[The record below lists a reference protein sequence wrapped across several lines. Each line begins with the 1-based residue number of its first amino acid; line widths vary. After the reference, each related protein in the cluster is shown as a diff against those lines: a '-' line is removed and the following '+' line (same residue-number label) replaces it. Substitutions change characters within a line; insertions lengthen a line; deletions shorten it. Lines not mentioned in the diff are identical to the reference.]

1 MTRPTLTDE
10 EKRIL
15 NRLGGVTICRAAAY
29 PDGEAEFYRTATW
42 GCTLH
47 WPGIDTAGACATRTG
62 IVVFR
67 SGDRDPL
74 TRKVANPVA
83 TLTWKRV
90 KAWAESLPSE
100 LREQAARI
108 AYPYPDYAACYE
120 LADQLLTGAPSG
132 PPVTAEGE
140 WALW

>member
-1 MTRPTLTDE
+1 MTGVTLTDD

-15 NRLGGVTICRAAAY
+15 KRLGGVTICRAAAY
-29 PDGEAEFYRTATW
+29 PDGEAEFYNTATW
-42 GCTLH
+42 GCTLS
-47 WPGIDTAGACATRTG
+47 WPGVDCAGAFATRTG

-90 KAWAESLPSE
+90 KAWAESLPDE
-100 LREQAARI
+100 MREQAARI

-120 LADQLLTGAPSG
+120 LADRLLGRSTTEPKEL
-132 PPVTAEGE
+132 T
-140 WALW
+140 LW